1 MHKTRPES
9 KNLSVKVLCLLLRY
23 KAHTESMLACSTN
36 IHGEQIVHSLD
47 IETLSIEV
55 CKSGSNVLKALCC
68 FLHGSLL
75 AQNDR
80 AGFSISMD
88 L

>member
-9 KNLSVKVLCLLLRY
+9 KNLSVKILCLLLRY
-23 KAHTESMLACSTN
+23 KAHTESMFACSTN
-36 IHGEQIVHSLD
+36 IHGEQIIHSLD

-55 CKSGSNVLKALCC
+55 CKSGSNFLKALCC
-68 FLHGSLL
+68 LLHGGLL
-75 AQNDR
+75 TQNNR
-80 AGFSISMD
+80 AGLSVSVY